1 MDDLRAAVGQL
12 DRIEVVQFG
21 DLHGVG
27 ENLRIGVQHAVHVLP
42 HGHRLGVEDIGHHGR
57 RVVRAFAPQRGGR
70 TVGRT
75 ADKALS
81 DKDILDALGQRALQ
95 QRSRSFD
102 IDPGVLVTL
111 LGEETAAHVDPAVRH
126 SGIVEIL
133 RDNRRRDQL
142 AEGHDRIVPQLGV
155 GGFVNRFHGHALQLV
170 EERIDPF
177 ELFMAA
183 PQIVDD
189 ARMVLPQRGDML
201 HGELFVALL
210 KSFEHLFER
219 VGRLA
224 HGRND
229 DEEILLVVDNLAQVA
244 HSVGI
249 THRRTAK
256 FVNLHVISLFNL
268 TYLLYRPKATGRRTP
283 AAERRVE
290 RPPPQR
296 LTQEAFAA
304 ARQGFRPDHFCFFT
318 SL

>member
-1 MDDLRAAVGQL
+1 M
-12 DRIEVVQFG
+12 
-21 DLHGVG
+21 
-27 ENLRIGVQHAVHVLP
+27 IG
-42 HGHRLGVEDIGHHGR
+42 
-57 RVVRAFAPQRGGR
+57 
-70 TVGRT
+70 
-75 ADKALS
+75 
-81 DKDILDALGQRALQ
+81 
-95 QRSRSFD
+95 
-102 IDPGVLVTL
+102 
-111 LGEETAAHVDPAVRH
+111 
-126 SGIVEIL
+126 
-133 RDNRRRDQL
+133 RRDQL
-142 AEGHDRIVPQLGV
+142 AEGHDRIVPQFGV

-268 TYLLYRPKATGRRTP
+268 TYLLYRPKGDRPPDSRGRNAASNDRTP
-283 AAERRVE
+283 TPHAGGVCPRRDRASARIISVFSPLCKAL
-290 RPPPQR
+290 RYSGTGTNRCPPPR
-296 LTQEAFAA
+296 RYVWRWVCPPRGPHSTRCGSAPAH
-304 ARQGFRPDHFCFFT
+304 RRP
-318 SL
+318 

>member
-1 MDDLRAAVGQL
+1 M
-12 DRIEVVQFG
+12 
-21 DLHGVG
+21 
-27 ENLRIGVQHAVHVLP
+27 
-42 HGHRLGVEDIGHHGR
+42 
-57 RVVRAFAPQRGGR
+57 
-70 TVGRT
+70 
-75 ADKALS
+75 
-81 DKDILDALGQRALQ
+81 
-95 QRSRSFD
+95 
-102 IDPGVLVTL
+102 TL

-133 RDNRRRDQL
+133 RDDRRRDQL
-142 AEGHDRIVPQLGV
+142 AEGHDRIVPQFGV

-290 RPPPQR
+290 RPHPNASRRRRLPRRDRASARIISVFSPLCKALRYSGTGTNRCPPPR
-296 LTQEAFAA
+296 RYVWRWVCPPRGPHSTRCGSAPAH
-304 ARQGFRPDHFCFFT
+304 RRPDSAASGRRT
-318 SL
+318 